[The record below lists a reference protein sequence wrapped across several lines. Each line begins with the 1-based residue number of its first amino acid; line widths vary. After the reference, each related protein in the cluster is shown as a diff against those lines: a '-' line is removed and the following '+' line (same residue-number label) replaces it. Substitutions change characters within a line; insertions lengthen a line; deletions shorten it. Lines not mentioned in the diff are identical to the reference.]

1 MHIFV
6 YMFNIRSYCNK
17 KPLTSRDLSLR
28 TVPFVHFD
36 AHSCQLPIHE
46 RTQFLHYSL
55 HSIRFWIFFWHE
67 KVTNKENLQLVP
79 PQMQLLTPKIQCNV
93 QIAWIRLNRIINIGR
108 FFSIKYI
115 NRVETWQ
122 LYLSN
127 FAYVVSIQFMAV
139 LCWVFFFCSVMK
151 GLLHFDQLQLDL
163 SQKYWLMIYSNS
175 VVSES
180 EINNE
185 ISERKKNLTPLS
197 DEYSIFING

>member
-1 MHIFV
+1 MTSPFAPFRLSISMHIHANYQFT
-6 YMFNIRSYCNK
+6 NA
-17 KPLTSRDLSLR
+17 P
-28 TVPFVHFD
+28 
-36 AHSCQLPIHE
+36 
-46 RTQFLHYSL
+46 QFLHYSL

>member
-1 MHIFV
+1 MTSPFAPFRLSISMHIHANYQFT
-6 YMFNIRSYCNK
+6 NA
-17 KPLTSRDLSLR
+17 P
-28 TVPFVHFD
+28 
-36 AHSCQLPIHE
+36 
-46 RTQFLHYSL
+46 QFLHYSL

-139 LCWVFFFCSVMK
+139 LCWLFFLFSYEGSFAFWPAAVRPVTK
-151 GLLHFDQLQLDL
+151 ILINDLFEFGRFRKWDQ
-163 SQKYWLMIYSNS
+163 
-175 VVSES
+175 
-180 EINNE
+180 
-185 ISERKKNLTPLS
+185 
-197 DEYSIFING
+197 